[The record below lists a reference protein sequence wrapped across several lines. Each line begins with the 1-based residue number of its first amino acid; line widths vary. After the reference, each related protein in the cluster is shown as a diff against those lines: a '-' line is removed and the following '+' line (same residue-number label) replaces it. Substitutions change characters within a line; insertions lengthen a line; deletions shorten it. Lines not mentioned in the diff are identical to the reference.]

1 MGGAGGGV
9 GGTRANRGDSGCF
22 TEEVTLKCWEFTA
35 KKGCKGS
42 DGFLSFFL
50 PRRKGKEH
58 FHRERENFFFFHF
71 GGLFSCVSKPTR
83 CQSLAF

>member
-9 GGTRANRGDSGCF
+9 GGTGANRGDWGCF
-22 TEEVTLKCWEFTA
+22 TEEVTLKCWGFTA

-50 PRRKGKEH
+50 PQRKGKEH
-58 FHRERENFFFFHF
+58 FHRERENFFFSFWWV
-71 GGLFSCVSKPTR
+71 VSL
-83 CQSLAF
+83 CI